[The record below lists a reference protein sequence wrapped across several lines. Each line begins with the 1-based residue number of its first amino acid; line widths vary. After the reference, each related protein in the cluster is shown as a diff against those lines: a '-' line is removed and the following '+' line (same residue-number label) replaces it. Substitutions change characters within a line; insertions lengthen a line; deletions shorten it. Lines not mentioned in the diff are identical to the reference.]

1 MSGKRDVQR
10 LPSSLRRR
18 SVLEEVF
25 VGLDVHRSSIVAT
38 AIDREGNRVDQTK
51 LSSTDADLVSYL
63 NRFPGAKHVVLEAC
77 NVWPHVYDAARSVGA
92 DVTLAHPYKVR
103 VITEASL
110 KSDKVD
116 SESLARLLLLRCVP
130 MAYAPEPPV
139 RDLRELVRDRVFYIS
154 KERDVKNHIYSI
166 LLRKGIPYEDGILA
180 LKRKRESLR
189 ELHLPEID
197 RGLDMLASIEEGC
210 KDLDKEVHE
219 AFLASKEAQL
229 LKSIPGI
236 GEITAVALV
245 AELCPIDRFPNIEK
259 LCSYAGLVPT
269 NHQSG
274 DASYQGHL
282 KPDANQ
288 LVRWLLIEASWVH
301 RYNAKRS
308 DVSLMA
314 KRVARRRGKQ
324 KGNIAGAHKLLKIV
338 CAVLKRGTP
347 YTPDRPSSVACSAKS

>member
-1 MSGKRDVQR
+1 MLG
-10 LPSSLRRR
+10 
-18 SVLEEVF
+18 EVF
-25 VGLDVHRSSIVAT
+25 VGLDVHKSTTVAT
-38 AIDREGNRVDQTK
+38 VLDREGKRIDQAK
-51 LSSTDADLVSYL
+51 LSSKDSELVEYL
-63 NRFPGAKHVVLEAC
+63 NRFPGLKHVVLEAC
-77 NVWPHVYDAARSVGA
+77 NVWPHVYDAAQSTGA
-92 DVTLAHPYKVR
+92 DVVLAHPFKVR
-103 VITEASL
+103 VISEASL

-116 SESLARLLLLRCVP
+116 SSSLARLRLLNSVP

-139 RDLRELVRDRVFYIS
+139 RNLRQLVRDKVFYIS

-197 RGLDMLASIEEGC
+197 RGLDMLVSIEEGC

-229 LKSIPGI
+229 LRSIPGI

-282 KPDANQ
+282 KPDG
-288 LVRWLLIEASWVH
+288 LCR
-301 RYNAKRS
+301 
-308 DVSLMA
+308 
-314 KRVARRRGKQ
+314 
-324 KGNIAGAHKLLKIV
+324 
-338 CAVLKRGTP
+338 
-347 YTPDRPSSVACSAKS
+347 